1 MIRIQKNTT
10 FINVKQK
17 KFCFIE
23 DRIFFTEPIDDCEYF
38 VTLDMHVTKKK
49 ALHYYLSCKHQ
60 VLNVNHSTLF

>member
-38 VTLDMHVTKKK
+38 VTLDMHVTKKSI
-49 ALHYYLSCKHQ
+49 ALLF
-60 VLNVNHSTLF
+60 VLQASSFKC